1 MLWLDNKKM
10 KRKVVISLAL
20 VLSSFAS
27 IPTAWSATT
36 LLGSI
41 SAITTT
47 LDQGTVTVTPPT
59 TNSPGAFSVS
69 FDNPAIATAKGL
81 VVTLLS
87 PGTTRITFTQAA
99 SGAYA
104 SATRTVQF
112 YVRPGTPRLGVFASK
127 TVCVQTKTPD
137 MTRTSKLI

>member
-1 MLWLDNKKM
+1 M

-20 VLSSFAS
+20 VLSSLAS
-27 IPTAWSATT
+27 IPAAWSATT

-59 TNSPGAFSVS
+59 TNSPGAFTVT

-81 VVTLLS
+81 VVTL
-87 PGTTRITFTQAA
+87 
-99 SGAYA
+99 
-104 SATRTVQF
+104 
-112 YVRPGTPRLGVFASK
+112 
-127 TVCVQTKTPD
+127 
-137 MTRTSKLI
+137 